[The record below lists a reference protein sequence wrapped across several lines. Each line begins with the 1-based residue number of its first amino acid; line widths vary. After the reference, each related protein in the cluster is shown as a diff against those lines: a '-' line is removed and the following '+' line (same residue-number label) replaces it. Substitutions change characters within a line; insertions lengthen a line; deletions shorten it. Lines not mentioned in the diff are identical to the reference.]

1 MLNRFPLWKTL
12 LITLT
17 VIVGFLYAVPNL
29 YEPDHALQVSGVK
42 GRDVQ
47 LSTFERIQT
56 KLAQQIDIKSAS
68 LEQGQVLIRLN
79 DLDSQLKAKEITSQ
93 LLGQDYTVALNMAQN
108 TPSWLSAIGASP
120 VTLGL
125 DLRGGIYFLME
136 VDMRDLM
143 KTTHQQMVLDYK
155 TDLRKEK
162 IRYRTIR
169 LLSEGVTLTFRD
181 EATLEKALVLLE
193 SNYRT
198 TTFRQLKSN
207 PLSVR
212 ATMSAELLRQTKLD
226 AVEQNIT
233 IIRSRVNE
241 LGVAEPDV
249 QRQGDDRIVVQLP
262 GVQDTAKAKE
272 LLGATATLEFRLADN
287 RASSNNVP
295 ADSRLYQRREGGT
308 VVLKKKVI
316 LRGESITG
324 AQSGFDEN
332 GLPQVS
338 IKLDAKGGNK
348 MTEFSKNNIN
358 NPMATVFIEYK
369 PTGKVDAE
377 GKQILKKVE
386 EVISVANIS
395 TLLGK
400 NFRITGLDSPAE
412 ARSLAL
418 LLRAGALRAP
428 IQIVEER
435 TVGPSLGKENIELG
449 ATAIALGLAGVL
461 LFMLVYY
468 RGFGVVSNVA
478 LAVNVVLIV
487 GVLSMLNGLSLTLPG
502 MAGIVLTVGM
512 AVDANV
518 LIFERIREEIRAG
531 RSVQQAIHH
540 GYESAFSTIFDANIT
555 TLIAAVILFSFGA
568 GPIKGFAI
576 TLSIGI
582 ITSVFTAVVVTR
594 AIVNLWVGG
603 KRVEK
608 LSI

>member
-1 MLNRFPLWKTL
+1 MLNRYPLWKTL
-12 LITLT
+12 LIALT
-17 VIVGFLYAVPNL
+17 VIIGFLYAAPNL
-29 YEPDHALQVSGVK
+29 YEPDPALQISGIK
-42 GRDVQ
+42 GREVQ
-47 LSTFERIQT
+47 LSTFERIKS
-56 KLAQQIDIKSAS
+56 KLDSQIEVKSAS
-68 LEQGQVLIRLN
+68 LDKGQVLIRLN
-79 DLDSQLKAKEITSQ
+79 DLDSQLKAREIATE
-93 LLGQDYTVALNMAQN
+93 LLGDQYTVALNMAQT
-108 TPSWLSAIGASP
+108 TPGWLAAVGASP
-120 VTLGL
+120 LNLGL

-143 KTTHQQMVLDYK
+143 KTTHEQMVLDFK
-155 TDLRKEK
+155 TDLRKER
-162 IRYRTIR
+162 IRYRSVR
-169 LLSEGVTLTFRD
+169 LNNDGVDLKFRN
-181 EATLEKALVLLE
+181 EESLEKGLALLE
-193 SNYRT
+193 NNYRT
-198 TTFRQLKSN
+198 TVFTQLKSD
-207 PLSVR
+207 PLAVR
-212 ATMSAELLRQTKLD
+212 AAMSPELLRQTKLE

-249 QRQGDDRIVVQLP
+249 QRQGEDRIVVQLP

-272 LLGATATLEFRLADN
+272 LLGATATLELRLADN
-287 RASSNNVP
+287 QASPNNVP
-295 ADSRLYQRREGGT
+295 ADSKLYQRREGGS

-316 LRGESITG
+316 LRGERITG

-332 GLPQVS
+332 GMPQVS
-338 IKLDAKGGNK
+338 IKLDATGGNL
-348 MTEFSKNNIN
+348 MSEFSKNHIN
-358 NPMATVFIEYK
+358 QPMATVFIEYK
-369 PTGKVDAE
+369 PTGKVDKD

-386 EVISVANIS
+386 EVISVANIA
-395 TLLGK
+395 TQLGK
-400 NFRITGLDSPAE
+400 NFRITGLDSPHE
-412 ARSLAL
+412 ARSLAQ

-449 ATAIALGLAGVL
+449 KTAIIFGLAGVL

-468 RGFGVVSNVA
+468 RGFGLVSNVA
-478 LAVNVVLIV
+478 LASNVVLII
-487 GVLSMLNGLSLTLPG
+487 GVMSMIPDVALTLPG

-518 LIFERIREEIRAG
+518 LIFERIREEIKAG

-540 GYESAFSTIFDANIT
+540 GYDSAFSTIFDANIT
-555 TLIAAVILFSFGA
+555 TLIAAIILFSFGA

-594 AIVNLWVGG
+594 AVVNAWLGG
-603 KRVEK
+603 KRVDK

>member
-1 MLNRFPLWKTL
+1 MLNRYPLWKTL
-12 LITLT
+12 MIALT
-17 VIVGFLYAVPNL
+17 VVIGFLYAAPNL
-29 YEPDHALQVSGVK
+29 YEPDHALQVSGIK

-47 LSTFERIQT
+47 LSTFERIKS
-56 KLAQQIDIKSAS
+56 KLAPQVDIKSAA
-68 LEQGQVLIRLN
+68 LEDGQVLIRLN
-79 DLDSQLKAKEITSQ
+79 DLESQLKAREVTTE
-93 LLGQDYTVALNMAQN
+93 LLGQDFTVALNMAQN
-108 TPSWLSAIGASP
+108 TPDWLSAIGASP
-120 VTLGL
+120 LNLGL

-143 KTTHQQMVLDYK
+143 KTTNEQMVLDFK
-155 TDLRKEK
+155 SDLRKEK

-169 LLSEGVTLTFRD
+169 ILPEGVTLKFRD
-181 EATLEKALVLLE
+181 EATLEKALTLLE
-193 SNYRT
+193 TNYRT
-198 TTFRQLKSN
+198 TQFRQLKSD

-212 ATMSAELLRQTKLD
+212 AAMSDELLRQTKLE

-249 QRQGDDRIVVQLP
+249 QRQGEDRIVVQLP
-262 GVQDTAKAKE
+262 GIQDTAKAKE

-287 RASSNNVP
+287 QASPNNVP
-295 ADSRLYQRREGGT
+295 ADSKLYKRREGGT
-308 VVLKKKVI
+308 VVLKKRVI

-324 AQSGFDEN
+324 ASSGFDEN
-332 GLPQVS
+332 GIPEVN
-338 IKLDAKGGNK
+338 IKLDGKGGNK
-348 MTEFSKNNIN
+348 MSEFSKNNIN

-369 PTGKVDAE
+369 PTGKVGPD
-377 GKQILKKVE
+377 GKKLLKKVE

-395 TLLGK
+395 TQLGR

-412 ARSLAL
+412 ARSLSL

-449 ATAIALGLAGVL
+449 ATAIVFGLAGVL

-468 RGFGVVSNVA
+468 RGFGVVSNIA
-478 LAVNVVLIV
+478 LAANVVLII
-487 GVLSMLNGLSLTLPG
+487 GVMSMIPDVALTLPG

-518 LIFERIREEIRAG
+518 LIFERIREEIREG

-540 GYESAFSTIFDANIT
+540 GYDSAFSTIFDANIT
-555 TLIAAVILFSFGA
+555 TLIAAIILFSFGA

-594 AIVNLWVGG
+594 AVVNLWVGG
-603 KRVEK
+603 KRVDK

>member
-1 MLNRFPLWKTL
+1 MLNRYPLWKTL
-12 LITLT
+12 LIALT
-17 VIVGFLYAVPNL
+17 VIIGFLYAAPNL
-29 YEPDHALQVSGVK
+29 YAPDPALQISGIK

-47 LSTFERIQT
+47 LKTFERIKS
-56 KLAQQIDIKSAS
+56 KLDSQLEIKSAS
-68 LEQGQVLIRLN
+68 LDGGQALIRLN
-79 DLDSQLKAKEITSQ
+79 DLDSQTKAREIATE
-93 LLGQDYTVALNMAQN
+93 LLGEQYTVALNMAQT
-108 TPSWLSAIGASP
+108 TPAWLSAFGASP
-120 VTLGL
+120 LNLGL

-143 KTTHQQMVLDYK
+143 KTTHEQMVLDFK
-155 TDLRKEK
+155 TDLRKER
-162 IRYRTIR
+162 IRYRSVR
-169 LLSEGVTLTFRD
+169 MANDGVDLKFRNEESLD
-181 EATLEKALVLLE
+181 KALTLLE
-193 SNYRT
+193 TNYRT
-198 TTFRQLKSN
+198 TTFKQLKSD
-207 PLSVR
+207 PLALR
-212 ATMSAELLRQTKLD
+212 ASMSAELLRQTKLE

-249 QRQGDDRIVVQLP
+249 QRQGEDRIVVQLP

-272 LLGATATLEFRLADN
+272 LLGATATLQFRLVDPQ
-287 RASSNNVP
+287 ASPNNVP
-295 ADSRLYQRREGGT
+295 ADSKLYQRREGGS

-316 LRGESITG
+316 LRGERITG

-332 GLPQVS
+332 GMPQVS
-338 IKLDAKGGNK
+338 IKLDAQGGNK
-348 MTEFSKNNIN
+348 MSEFSKNNIN

-369 PTGKVDAE
+369 PTGKVDGE

-395 TLLGK
+395 TQLGK
-400 NFRITGLDSPAE
+400 NFRITGLDNPQE
-412 ARSLAL
+412 ARSLSQ

-449 ATAIALGLAGVL
+449 ATAIVLGLAGVL

-468 RGFGVVSNVA
+468 RGFGLVSNVA
-478 LAVNVVLIV
+478 LGANVVLII
-487 GVLSMLNGLSLTLPG
+487 GVMSMIPDVALTLPG

-540 GYESAFSTIFDANIT
+540 GYDSAFSTIFDANIT
-555 TLIAAVILFSFGA
+555 TLIAAIILFSFGA

-603 KRVEK
+603 KRVDK

>member
-12 LITLT
+12 LIALT

-29 YEPDHALQVSGVK
+29 YKPDHALQVSGTK

-56 KLAQQIDIKSAS
+56 KLAQHVDIKSAS
-68 LEQGQVLIRLN
+68 LENGQVLIRL
-79 DLDSQLKAKEITSQ
+79 DGLESQLKAKEVTSE
-93 LLGQDYTVALNMAQN
+93 LLGLDYTVALNMAQN
-108 TPSWLSAIGASP
+108 TPGWLSAIGASP

-169 LLSEGVTLTFRD
+169 LLPEGVTLTFRD

-193 SNYRT
+193 GNYRT

-212 ATMSAELLRQTKLD
+212 ASMSEELLRQTKLD

-272 LLGATATLEFRLADN
+272 LLGATATLEFRLVDN

-332 GLPQVS
+332 GMPQVS

-348 MTEFSKNNIN
+348 MAEFSKSNIN
-358 NPMATVFIEYK
+358 NAMASVFIEYK

-395 TLLGK
+395 TVLGK

-461 LFMLVYY
+461 LFMLIYY

-478 LAVNVVLIV
+478 LAANVVLII

>member
-1 MLNRFPLWKTL
+1 MLNRYPLWKTL

-17 VIVGFLYAVPNL
+17 VIIGFLYAAPNL
-29 YEPDHALQVSGVK
+29 YAPDPALQISGIK

-47 LSTFERIQT
+47 LKTFERIKS
-56 KLAQQIDIKSAS
+56 KLDSQLEIKSAS
-68 LEQGQVLIRLN
+68 LDGGQALIRLN
-79 DLDSQLKAKEITSQ
+79 DLDSQTKAREIVTE
-93 LLGQDYTVALNMAQN
+93 LLGDQYTVALNMAQT
-108 TPSWLSAIGASP
+108 TPGWLSAFGASP
-120 VTLGL
+120 LNLGL

-143 KTTHQQMVLDYK
+143 KTTHEQMVLDFK
-155 TDLRKEK
+155 TDLRKER
-162 IRYRTIR
+162 IRYRSIR
-169 LLSEGVTLTFRD
+169 MANDGVDLKFRN
-181 EATLEKALVLLE
+181 EESLEKAITLLE
-193 SNYRT
+193 TNYRT
-198 TTFRQLKSN
+198 TSFKQLKSD
-207 PLSVR
+207 PLALR
-212 ATMSAELLRQTKLD
+212 ASMSPELLRQTKLE

-249 QRQGDDRIVVQLP
+249 QRQGEDRIVVQLP

-272 LLGATATLEFRLADN
+272 LLGATATLEFRLADPQ
-287 RASSNNVP
+287 ASPNNVP
-295 ADSRLYQRREGGT
+295 ADSKLYQRREGGT

-316 LRGESITG
+316 LRGERITG

-332 GLPQVS
+332 GMPQVS
-338 IKLDAKGGNK
+338 IKLDGQGGNK
-348 MTEFSKNNIN
+348 MSEFSKNNIN

-369 PTGKVDAE
+369 PTGKVDSE

-395 TLLGK
+395 TQLGK
-400 NFRITGLDSPAE
+400 NFRITGLDNPQE
-412 ARSLAL
+412 ARSLSQ

-449 ATAIALGLAGVL
+449 ATAIVLGLAGVL

-478 LAVNVVLIV
+478 LAANVVLII
-487 GVLSMLNGLSLTLPG
+487 GVMSMIPDVALTLPG

-540 GYESAFSTIFDANIT
+540 GYDSAFSTIFDANIT
-555 TLIAAVILFSFGA
+555 TLIAAIILFSFGA

-603 KRVEK
+603 KRVDK

>member
-1 MLNRFPLWKTL
+1 MLNRYPLWKTL
-12 LITLT
+12 MIALT
-17 VIVGFLYAVPNL
+17 VVIGFLYAAPNL
-29 YEPDHALQVSGVK
+29 YEPDHALQISGLK
-42 GRDVQ
+42 GKDVE
-47 LSTFERIQT
+47 LSTLEKVQS
-56 KLAQQIDIKSAS
+56 KLAKQIDIKSAS
-68 LEQGQVLIRLN
+68 LEDGQILIRLN
-79 DLDSQLKAKEITSQ
+79 DLESQLKAREITTQ
-93 LLGQDYTVALNMAQN
+93 LLGRDYTVALNMAQN
-108 TPSWLSAIGASP
+108 TPSWLNAIGASP
-120 VTLGL
+120 LNLGL

-143 KTTHQQMVLDYK
+143 KTTHEQMVLDYK

-162 IRYRTIR
+162 IRWRAIT
-169 LLSEGVTLTFRD
+169 LLSDGVTLKFRD
-181 EATLEKALVLLE
+181 EATLEKALSLLE
-193 SNYRT
+193 SNYRKT
-198 TTFRQLKSN
+198 VFRQLKSD

-212 ATMSAELLRQTKLD
+212 ASMSEELLREIKLS
-226 AVEQNIT
+226 AVDQNIT

-249 QRQGDDRIVVQLP
+249 QRQGEDRIVVQLP
-262 GVQDTAKAKE
+262 GIQDTAKAKE
-272 LLGATATLEFRLADN
+272 LLGATATLEFRLADDG
-287 RASSNNVP
+287 ASTSNVP
-295 ADSRLYQRREGGT
+295 AGSKVYQRREGGS

-316 LRGESITG
+316 LRGEHITG

-332 GLPQVS
+332 GTPEVN
-338 IKLDAKGGNK
+338 IKLDATGGSK
-348 MTEFSKNNIN
+348 MSQMSKNNIN
-358 NPMATVFIEYK
+358 KPMASVFIEYK
-369 PTGKVDAE
+369 PTGKVDAQ
-377 GKQILKKVE
+377 GKQILRKVE

-395 TLLGK
+395 TQLGR

-412 ARSLAL
+412 AHNLAL

-449 ATAIALGLAGVL
+449 TTAIVSGLIGVL

-468 RGFGVVSNVA
+468 RGFGVVSNIA
-478 LAVNVVLIV
+478 LAANVVLII
-487 GVLSMLNGLSLTLPG
+487 GVMSMIPGASLTLPG

-518 LIFERIREEIRAG
+518 LIFERIREEIAAG
-531 RSVQQAIHH
+531 RTVQQAIHH
-540 GYESAFSTIFDANIT
+540 GYDSAFSTIFDANIT

-594 AIVNLWVGG
+594 AVVNLWVGG

>member
-1 MLNRFPLWKTL
+1 MLNRYPLWKTL

-17 VIVGFLYAVPNL
+17 VIIGFLYAAPNL
-29 YEPDHALQVSGVK
+29 YAPDPALQISGIK
-42 GRDVQ
+42 GRDIQ
-47 LSTFERIQT
+47 LKTFERIKS
-56 KLAQQIDIKSAS
+56 KLDSQLEIKSAS
-68 LEQGQVLIRLN
+68 LDGGQALIRLN
-79 DLDSQLKAKEITSQ
+79 DLDSQTKAREIATE
-93 LLGQDYTVALNMAQN
+93 LLGDQYTVALNMAQT
-108 TPSWLSAIGASP
+108 TPAWLSAFGASP
-120 VTLGL
+120 LNLGL

-143 KTTHQQMVLDYK
+143 KTTHEQMVLDFK
-155 TDLRKEK
+155 TDLRKER
-162 IRYRTIR
+162 IRYRSVR
-169 LLSEGVTLTFRD
+169 MANDGVDLKFRNE
-181 EATLEKALVLLE
+181 EALDKALTLLE
-193 SNYRT
+193 TNYRT
-198 TTFRQLKSN
+198 TSFKQLKSD
-207 PLSVR
+207 PLAIR
-212 ATMSAELLRQTKLD
+212 ASMSPELLRQTKLE

-249 QRQGDDRIVVQLP
+249 QRQGEDRIVVQLP

-272 LLGATATLEFRLADN
+272 LLGATATLQFRLVDPQ
-287 RASSNNVP
+287 ASPNNVP
-295 ADSRLYQRREGGT
+295 ADSKLYQRREGGT

-316 LRGESITG
+316 LRGERITG

-332 GLPQVS
+332 GMPQVS
-338 IKLDAKGGNK
+338 IKLDAQGGNK
-348 MTEFSKNNIN
+348 MSEFSKNNIN

-369 PTGKVDAE
+369 PTGKVDGE

-395 TLLGK
+395 TQLGK
-400 NFRITGLDSPAE
+400 NFRITGLDNPQE
-412 ARSLAL
+412 ARSLSQ

-449 ATAIALGLAGVL
+449 ATAIVIGLAGVL

-478 LAVNVVLIV
+478 LGANVVLII
-487 GVLSMLNGLSLTLPG
+487 GVMSMIPDVALTLPG

-540 GYESAFSTIFDANIT
+540 GYDSAFSTIFDANIT
-555 TLIAAVILFSFGA
+555 TLIAAIILFSFGA

-603 KRVEK
+603 KRVDK

>member
-1 MLNRFPLWKTL
+1 MLNRYPLWKTL

-17 VIVGFLYAVPNL
+17 VIIGFLYAAPNL
-29 YEPDHALQVSGVK
+29 YAPDPALQISGIK

-47 LSTFERIQT
+47 LKTFERIKS
-56 KLAQQIDIKSAS
+56 KLDSQLEIKSAS
-68 LEQGQVLIRLN
+68 LDGGQALIRLN
-79 DLDSQLKAKEITSQ
+79 DLDSQTKAREIATQ
-93 LLGQDYTVALNMAQN
+93 LLGDQYTVALNMAQT
-108 TPSWLSAIGASP
+108 TPAWLSAFGASP
-120 VTLGL
+120 LNLGL

-143 KTTHQQMVLDYK
+143 KTTHEQMVLDFK
-155 TDLRKEK
+155 TDLRKER
-162 IRYRTIR
+162 IRYRSVR
-169 LLSEGVTLTFRD
+169 MGNDGVDLKFRNE
-181 EATLEKALVLLE
+181 EALDKALTLLE
-193 SNYRT
+193 TNYRT
-198 TTFRQLKSN
+198 TSFKQLKSD
-207 PLSVR
+207 PLALR
-212 ATMSAELLRQTKLD
+212 ASMSPELLRQTKLE

-249 QRQGDDRIVVQLP
+249 QRQGEDRIVVQLP

-272 LLGATATLEFRLADN
+272 LLGATATLQFRLVDPQ
-287 RASSNNVP
+287 ASPNNVP
-295 ADSRLYQRREGGT
+295 ADSKLYQRREGGT

-316 LRGESITG
+316 LRGERITG

-332 GLPQVS
+332 GMPQVS
-338 IKLDAKGGNK
+338 IKLDAQGGNK
-348 MTEFSKNNIN
+348 MSEFSKNNIN

-369 PTGKVDAE
+369 PTGKVDGE

-395 TLLGK
+395 TQLGK
-400 NFRITGLDSPAE
+400 NFRITGLDNPQE
-412 ARSLAL
+412 ARSLSQ

-449 ATAIALGLAGVL
+449 ATAIVLGLAGVL

-468 RGFGVVSNVA
+468 RGFGLVSNVA
-478 LAVNVVLIV
+478 LGANVVLII
-487 GVLSMLNGLSLTLPG
+487 GVMSMIPDVALTLPG

-540 GYESAFSTIFDANIT
+540 GYDSAFSTIFDANIT
-555 TLIAAVILFSFGA
+555 TLIAAIILFSFGA

-603 KRVEK
+603 KRVDK

>member
-1 MLNRFPLWKTL
+1 MLNRYPLWKTL
-12 LITLT
+12 LIALT
-17 VIVGFLYAVPNL
+17 VIIGFLYAAPNL
-29 YEPDHALQVSGVK
+29 YAPDPALQISGIK

-47 LSTFERIQT
+47 LKTFERIKS
-56 KLAQQIDIKSAS
+56 KLDSQLEIKSAS
-68 LEQGQVLIRLN
+68 LDGGQALIRLN
-79 DLDSQLKAKEITSQ
+79 DLDSQTKAREIATE
-93 LLGQDYTVALNMAQN
+93 LLGDQYTVALNMAQT
-108 TPSWLSAIGASP
+108 TPAWLSAFGASP
-120 VTLGL
+120 LNLGL

-143 KTTHQQMVLDYK
+143 KTTHEQMVLDFK
-155 TDLRKEK
+155 TDLRKER
-162 IRYRTIR
+162 IRYRSVR
-169 LLSEGVTLTFRD
+169 MANDGVDLKFRNEESLD
-181 EATLEKALVLLE
+181 KALTLLE
-193 SNYRT
+193 TNYRT
-198 TTFRQLKSN
+198 TTFKQLKSD
-207 PLSVR
+207 PLALR
-212 ATMSAELLRQTKLD
+212 ASMSAELLRQTKLE

-249 QRQGDDRIVVQLP
+249 QRQGEDRIVVQLP

-272 LLGATATLEFRLADN
+272 LLGATATLQFRLVDPQ
-287 RASSNNVP
+287 ASPNNVP
-295 ADSRLYQRREGGT
+295 ADSKLYQRREGGS

-316 LRGESITG
+316 LRGERITG

-332 GLPQVS
+332 GMPQVS
-338 IKLDAKGGNK
+338 IKLDAQGGNK
-348 MTEFSKNNIN
+348 MSEFSKNNIN

-369 PTGKVDAE
+369 PTGKVDGE

-395 TLLGK
+395 TQLGK
-400 NFRITGLDSPAE
+400 NFRITGLDNPQE
-412 ARSLAL
+412 ARSLSQ

-449 ATAIALGLAGVL
+449 ATAIVLGLAGVL

-468 RGFGVVSNVA
+468 RGFGLVSNVA
-478 LAVNVVLIV
+478 LGANVVLII
-487 GVLSMLNGLSLTLPG
+487 GVMSMIPDVALTLPG

-540 GYESAFSTIFDANIT
+540 GYDSAFSTIFDANIT
-555 TLIAAVILFSFGA
+555 TLIAAIILFSFGA

-603 KRVEK
+603 KRVDK

>member
-1 MLNRFPLWKTL
+1 MLNRYPLWKTL
-12 LITLT
+12 MIALT
-17 VIVGFLYAVPNL
+17 VVIGFLYAAPNL
-29 YEPDHALQVSGVK
+29 YEPDHALQISGLK
-42 GRDVQ
+42 GKDVE
-47 LSTFERIQT
+47 LSTLEKVQS
-56 KLAQQIDIKSAS
+56 KLAKQIDIKSAS
-68 LEQGQVLIRLN
+68 LEDGQILIRLN
-79 DLDSQLKAKEITSQ
+79 DLESQLKAREITTQ
-93 LLGQDYTVALNMAQN
+93 LLGRDYTVALNMAQN
-108 TPSWLSAIGASP
+108 TPSWLNAIGASP
-120 VTLGL
+120 LNLGL

-143 KTTHQQMVLDYK
+143 KTTHEQMVLDYK

-162 IRYRTIR
+162 IRYRTIT
-169 LLSEGVTLTFRD
+169 LLSDGVTLKFRD
-181 EATLEKALVLLE
+181 EATLEKALSLLE
-193 SNYRT
+193 SNYRKT
-198 TTFRQLKSN
+198 VFRQLKSD

-212 ATMSAELLRQTKLD
+212 ASMSEELLREIKLS
-226 AVEQNIT
+226 AVDQNIT

-249 QRQGDDRIVVQLP
+249 QRQGEDRIVVQLP
-262 GVQDTAKAKE
+262 GIQDTAKAKE
-272 LLGATATLEFRLADN
+272 LLGATATLEFRLADDG
-287 RASSNNVP
+287 ASTSNVP
-295 ADSRLYQRREGGT
+295 AGSKVYQRREGGS

-316 LRGESITG
+316 LRGEHITG

-332 GLPQVS
+332 GTPEVN
-338 IKLDAKGGNK
+338 IKLDATGGSK
-348 MTEFSKNNIN
+348 MSQMSKNNIN
-358 NPMATVFIEYK
+358 KPMASVFIEYK
-369 PTGKVDAE
+369 PTGKVDAQ
-377 GKQILKKVE
+377 GKQILRKVE

-395 TLLGK
+395 TQLGR

-412 ARSLAL
+412 AHNLAL

-449 ATAIALGLAGVL
+449 TTAIVSGLIGVL

-468 RGFGVVSNVA
+468 RGFGVVSNIA
-478 LAVNVVLIV
+478 LAANVVLII
-487 GVLSMLNGLSLTLPG
+487 GVMSMIPGASLTLPG

-518 LIFERIREEIRAG
+518 LIFERIREEIAAG
-531 RSVQQAIHH
+531 RTVQQAIHH
-540 GYESAFSTIFDANIT
+540 GYDSAFSTIFDANIT

-594 AIVNLWVGG
+594 AVVNLWVGG

>member
-1 MLNRFPLWKTL
+1 M
-12 LITLT
+12 
-17 VIVGFLYAVPNL
+17 
-29 YEPDHALQVSGVK
+29 
-42 GRDVQ
+42 
-47 LSTFERIQT
+47 
-56 KLAQQIDIKSAS
+56 
-68 LEQGQVLIRLN
+68 
-79 DLDSQLKAKEITSQ
+79 
-93 LLGQDYTVALNMAQN
+93 
-108 TPSWLSAIGASP
+108 
-120 VTLGL
+120 
-125 DLRGGIYFLME
+125 
-136 VDMRDLM
+136 
-143 KTTHQQMVLDYK
+143 
-155 TDLRKEK
+155 
-162 IRYRTIR
+162 
-169 LLSEGVTLTFRD
+169 
-181 EATLEKALVLLE
+181 
-193 SNYRT
+193 
-198 TTFRQLKSN
+198 
-207 PLSVR
+207 
-212 ATMSAELLRQTKLD
+212 
-226 AVEQNIT
+226 
-233 IIRSRVNE
+233 NE

-249 QRQGDDRIVVQLP
+249 QRQGEDRIVVQLP

-272 LLGATATLEFRLADN
+272 LLGATATLEFRLADPQ
-287 RASSNNVP
+287 ASPNNVP
-295 ADSRLYQRREGGT
+295 ADSKLYQRREGGT

-316 LRGESITG
+316 LRGERITG

-332 GLPQVS
+332 GMPQVS
-338 IKLDAKGGNK
+338 IKLDGQGGNK
-348 MTEFSKNNIN
+348 MSEFSKNNIN

-369 PTGKVDAE
+369 PTGKVDNE

-395 TLLGK
+395 TQLGK
-400 NFRITGLDSPAE
+400 NFRITGLDNPQE
-412 ARSLAL
+412 ARSLSQ

-449 ATAIALGLAGVL
+449 ATAIVLGLAGVL

-478 LAVNVVLIV
+478 LAANVVLII
-487 GVLSMLNGLSLTLPG
+487 GVMSMIPDVALTLPG

-540 GYESAFSTIFDANIT
+540 GYDSAFSTIFDANIT
-555 TLIAAVILFSFGA
+555 TLIAAIILFSFGA

-603 KRVEK
+603 KRVDK

>member
-1 MLNRFPLWKTL
+1 MLNRYPLWKTL
-12 LITLT
+12 MIALAV
-17 VIVGFLYAVPNL
+17 VIGFLYAAPNL
-29 YEPDHALQVSGVK
+29 YKPDHALQISGLK
-42 GRDVQ
+42 GKDVE
-47 LSTFERIQT
+47 LSTFDSVKS
-56 KLAQQIDIKSAS
+56 KLAKQIDIKSAS
-68 LEQGQVLIRLN
+68 LEDGQILIRLN
-79 DLDSQLKAKEITSQ
+79 DLESQLKAREITTQ
-93 LLGQDYTVALNMAQN
+93 LLGRSYTVALNMAQT
-108 TPSWLSAIGASP
+108 TPSWLNSIGASP
-120 VTLGL
+120 LNLGL

-143 KTTHQQMVLDYK
+143 KTTHDQMVLDYK

-162 IRYRTIR
+162 IRYRTIS
-169 LLSEGVTLTFRD
+169 LLSDGVTLKFRD
-181 EATLEKALVLLE
+181 EATLEKAMTLLE
-193 SNYRT
+193 SNYRKT
-198 TTFRQLKSN
+198 NFRQLKSD
-207 PLSVR
+207 PLTVR
-212 ATMSAELLRQTKLD
+212 ATMSEELLREIKLS
-226 AVEQNIT
+226 AVDQNIT

-249 QRQGDDRIVVQLP
+249 QRQGEDRIVVQLP
-262 GVQDTAKAKE
+262 GIQDTAKAKE
-272 LLGATATLEFRLADN
+272 LLGATATLEFRLVDD
-287 RASSNNVP
+287 RASVNNVP
-295 ADSRLYQRREGGT
+295 AGSKVYQRREGGS

-316 LRGESITG
+316 LRGEHITG

-332 GLPQVS
+332 GTPEVN
-338 IKLDAKGGNK
+338 IKLDATGGNK
-348 MTEFSKNNIN
+348 MSQVTKNNIN
-358 NPMATVFIEYK
+358 KPMASVFIEYK
-369 PTGKVDAE
+369 PTGKVDAQ
-377 GKQILKKVE
+377 GKQILRKVE
-386 EVISVANIS
+386 EVISVANIQS
-395 TLLGK
+395 QLGR

-412 ARSLAL
+412 AHNLAL

-449 ATAIALGLAGVL
+449 TTAIVSGLIGVL

-468 RGFGVVSNVA
+468 RGFGLVSNVA
-478 LAVNVVLIV
+478 LAANVVLII
-487 GVLSMLNGLSLTLPG
+487 GVMSMIPGASLTLPG

-518 LIFERIREEIRAG
+518 LIFERIREEIAAG
-531 RSVQQAIHH
+531 RTVQQAIHH
-540 GYESAFSTIFDANIT
+540 GYDSAVSTIFDANIT

>member
-1 MLNRFPLWKTL
+1 MLNRYPLWKTL
-12 LITLT
+12 MIALA
-17 VIVGFLYAVPNL
+17 VIIGFLYAAPNL
-29 YEPDHALQVSGVK
+29 YKPDHALQISGLK
-42 GRDVQ
+42 GKDVE
-47 LSTFERIQT
+47 LSTFDRVKS
-56 KLAQQIDIKSAS
+56 KLAKQIDIKSAS
-68 LEQGQVLIRLN
+68 LEDGQILVRLN
-79 DLDSQLKAKEITSQ
+79 DLESQLKAREMTTQ
-93 LLGQDYTVALNMAQN
+93 LLGKNYTVALNMAQT
-108 TPSWLSAIGASP
+108 TPGWLNSIGASP
-120 VTLGL
+120 LNLGL

-143 KTTHQQMVLDYK
+143 KTTHDQMVLDYK

-162 IRYRTIR
+162 IRYRTIS
-169 LLSEGVTLTFRD
+169 LLSDGVTLKFRD
-181 EATLEKALVLLE
+181 EATLEKAMTLLE
-193 SNYRT
+193 SNYRKT
-198 TTFRQLKSN
+198 NFRQLKSD

-212 ATMSAELLRQTKLD
+212 ATMSEELLREIKLS
-226 AVEQNIT
+226 AVDQNIT

-249 QRQGDDRIVVQLP
+249 QRQGEDRIVVQLP
-262 GVQDTAKAKE
+262 GIQDTAKAKE
-272 LLGATATLEFRLADN
+272 LLGATATLEFRLADAG
-287 RASSNNVP
+287 ASVSNVP
-295 ADSRLYQRREGGT
+295 AGSKVYQRREGGS

-316 LRGESITG
+316 LRGEHITG

-332 GLPQVS
+332 GTPEVN
-338 IKLDAKGGNK
+338 IKLDATGGNK
-348 MTEFSKNNIN
+348 MSQVSKNNIN
-358 NPMATVFIEYK
+358 KPMASVFIEYK
-369 PTGKVDAE
+369 PTGKVDAQ
-377 GKQILKKVE
+377 GKQILRKVE

-395 TLLGK
+395 TQLGR

-412 ARSLAL
+412 AHNLAL

-449 ATAIALGLAGVL
+449 TTAIVSGLIGVL

-468 RGFGVVSNVA
+468 RGFGLVSNVA
-478 LAVNVVLIV
+478 LAANVVLII
-487 GVLSMLNGLSLTLPG
+487 GVMSMIPGASLTLPG

-518 LIFERIREEIRAG
+518 LIFERIREELAAG
-531 RSVQQAIHH
+531 RTVQQAIHH
-540 GYESAFSTIFDANIT
+540 GYDSAVSTIFDANIT

>member
-1 MLNRFPLWKTL
+1 MLNRYPLWKTL
-12 LITLT
+12 LIALI
-17 VIVGFLYAVPNL
+17 VIIGFLYAAPNL
-29 YEPDHALQVSGVK
+29 YAPDPALQISGIK

-47 LSTFERIQT
+47 LKTFERIKS
-56 KLAQQIDIKSAS
+56 KLDSQLEIKSAS
-68 LEQGQVLIRLN
+68 LDGGQALIRLN
-79 DLDSQLKAKEITSQ
+79 DLDSQTKAREIATE
-93 LLGQDYTVALNMAQN
+93 LLGDQYTVALNMAQT
-108 TPSWLSAIGASP
+108 TPAWLSAFGASP
-120 VTLGL
+120 LNLGL

-143 KTTHQQMVLDYK
+143 KTTHEQMVLDFK
-155 TDLRKEK
+155 TDLRKER
-162 IRYRTIR
+162 IRYRSVR
-169 LLSEGVTLTFRD
+169 LANDGVDLKFRNE
-181 EATLEKALVLLE
+181 EALDKALTLLE
-193 SNYRT
+193 TNYRT
-198 TTFRQLKSN
+198 TTFKQLKSD
-207 PLSVR
+207 PLALR
-212 ATMSAELLRQTKLD
+212 ASMSAELLRQTKLE

-249 QRQGDDRIVVQLP
+249 QRQGEDRIVVQLP

-272 LLGATATLEFRLADN
+272 LLGATATLQFRLVDPQ
-287 RASSNNVP
+287 ASPNNVP
-295 ADSRLYQRREGGT
+295 ADSKLYQRREGGT

-316 LRGESITG
+316 LRGERITG

-332 GLPQVS
+332 GRPQVS
-338 IKLDAKGGNK
+338 IKLDAQGGNK
-348 MTEFSKNNIN
+348 MSEFSKNNIN

-369 PTGKVDAE
+369 PTGKVDGE

-395 TLLGK
+395 TQLGK
-400 NFRITGLDSPAE
+400 NFRITGLDNPQE
-412 ARSLAL
+412 ARSLSQ

-449 ATAIALGLAGVL
+449 ATAIVLGLAGVL

-468 RGFGVVSNVA
+468 RGFGLVSNVA
-478 LAVNVVLIV
+478 LGANVVLII
-487 GVLSMLNGLSLTLPG
+487 GVMSMIPDVALTLPG

-540 GYESAFSTIFDANIT
+540 GYDSAFSTIFDANIT
-555 TLIAAVILFSFGA
+555 TLIAAIILFSFGA

-603 KRVEK
+603 KRVDK

>member
-1 MLNRFPLWKTL
+1 MLNRYPLWKT
-12 LITLT
+12 IMIALT
-17 VIVGFLYAVPNL
+17 VVIGFLYAAPNL
-29 YEPDHALQVSGVK
+29 YEPDHALQISGIK
-42 GRDVQ
+42 GREVQ
-47 LSTFERIQT
+47 LSTFERIKS
-56 KLAQQIDIKSAS
+56 KLDDEIAIKSA
-68 LEQGQVLIRLN
+68 EFEDGQVLIRVN
-79 DLDSQLKAKEITSQ
+79 DLDAQLKAREIASE
-93 LLGQDYTVALNMAQN
+93 LLGNNYTVALNMAQT
-108 TPSWLSAIGASP
+108 TPSWLAAIGASP
-120 VTLGL
+120 LNLGL

-136 VDMRDLM
+136 VDMRDLL
-143 KTTHQQMVLDYK
+143 KTTHEQMVADFK
-155 TDLRKEK
+155 SDLRKER
-162 IRYRTIR
+162 IRYRSIR
-169 LLSEGVTLTFRD
+169 MDKDGVLLKFRKE
-181 EATLEKALVLLE
+181 EALEKALNLLE
-193 SNYRT
+193 KNYRT
-198 TTFRQLKSN
+198 TQFVQLKSD
-207 PLSVR
+207 PLAAR
-212 ATMSAELLRQTKLD
+212 ATMSPELLRQTKLE

-249 QRQGDDRIVVQLP
+249 QRQGEDRIVVQLP

-272 LLGATATLEFRLADN
+272 ILGATATLEFRLADSQ
-287 RASSNNVP
+287 ASPNNVP
-295 ADSRLYQRREGGT
+295 ADSKLYQRREGGS

-316 LRGESITG
+316 LRGERITG

-332 GLPQVS
+332 GTPQVS
-338 IKLDAKGGNK
+338 IKLDATGGNK
-348 MTEFSKNNIN
+348 MSEFSKNHIN
-358 NPMATVFIEYK
+358 SPMASVFIEYK
-369 PTGKVDAE
+369 PTGKVDKD
-377 GKQILKKVE
+377 GKQILQKVE
-386 EVISVANIS
+386 EVINVANIS
-395 TLLGK
+395 TQLGR
-400 NFRITGLDSPAE
+400 NFRITGLDSPQE

-449 ATAIALGLAGVL
+449 ATAIIFGLAGVL
-461 LFMLVYY
+461 LFMLLYY

-478 LAVNVVLIV
+478 LAANVILII
-487 GVLSMLNGLSLTLPG
+487 GVMSMIPDVALTLPG

-540 GYESAFSTIFDANIT
+540 GYDSAFSTIFDANIT
-555 TLIAAVILFSFGA
+555 TLIAAIILFSFGA

>member
-1 MLNRFPLWKTL
+1 MLNRYPLWKTL

-17 VIVGFLYAVPNL
+17 VIIGFLYAAPNL
-29 YEPDHALQVSGVK
+29 YAPDPALQISGIK

-47 LSTFERIQT
+47 LKTFERIKN
-56 KLAQQIDIKSAS
+56 KLDSQLEIKSAS
-68 LEQGQVLIRLN
+68 LDGGQALIRLN
-79 DLDSQLKAKEITSQ
+79 DLDSQTKAREIVTE
-93 LLGQDYTVALNMAQN
+93 LLGEQYTVALNMAQT
-108 TPSWLSAIGASP
+108 TPGWLSAFGASP
-120 VTLGL
+120 LNLGL

-143 KTTHQQMVLDYK
+143 KTTHEQMVLDFK
-155 TDLRKEK
+155 TDLRKER
-162 IRYRTIR
+162 IRYRSIR
-169 LLSEGVTLTFRD
+169 MANDGVDLKFRN
-181 EATLEKALVLLE
+181 EESLEKAITLLE
-193 SNYRT
+193 TNYRT
-198 TTFRQLKSN
+198 TSFKQLKSD
-207 PLSVR
+207 PLALR
-212 ATMSAELLRQTKLD
+212 ASMSPELLRQTKLE

-249 QRQGDDRIVVQLP
+249 QRQGEDRIVVQLP

-272 LLGATATLEFRLADN
+272 LLGATATLEFRLADPQ
-287 RASSNNVP
+287 ASPNNVP
-295 ADSRLYQRREGGT
+295 ADSKLYQRREGGT

-316 LRGESITG
+316 LRGERITG

-332 GLPQVS
+332 GMPQVS
-338 IKLDAKGGNK
+338 IKLDGQGGNK
-348 MTEFSKNNIN
+348 MSEFSKNNIN

-369 PTGKVDAE
+369 PTGKVDNE

-395 TLLGK
+395 TQLGK
-400 NFRITGLDSPAE
+400 NFRITGLDNPQE
-412 ARSLAL
+412 ARSLSQ

-449 ATAIALGLAGVL
+449 ATAIVLGLAGVL

-478 LAVNVVLIV
+478 LAANVVLII
-487 GVLSMLNGLSLTLPG
+487 GVMSMIPDVALTLPG

-540 GYESAFSTIFDANIT
+540 GYDSAFSTIFDANIT
-555 TLIAAVILFSFGA
+555 TLIAAIILFSFGA

-603 KRVEK
+603 KRVDK

>member
-1 MLNRFPLWKTL
+1 MLNRYPLWKTL
-12 LITLT
+12 LIALT
-17 VIVGFLYAVPNL
+17 VIIGFLYAAPNL
-29 YEPDHALQVSGVK
+29 YAPDPALQISGIK

-47 LSTFERIQT
+47 LKTFERIKS
-56 KLAQQIDIKSAS
+56 KLDSQLEIKSAS
-68 LEQGQVLIRLN
+68 LDGGQALIRLN
-79 DLDSQLKAKEITSQ
+79 DLDSQTKAREITTE
-93 LLGQDYTVALNMAQN
+93 LLGDQYTVALNMAQT
-108 TPSWLSAIGASP
+108 TPAWLSAFGASP
-120 VTLGL
+120 LNLGL

-143 KTTHQQMVLDYK
+143 KTTHEQMVLDFK
-155 TDLRKEK
+155 TDLRKER
-162 IRYRTIR
+162 IRYRSVR
-169 LLSEGVTLTFRD
+169 LANDGVDLKFRNE
-181 EATLEKALVLLE
+181 EALDKALTLLE
-193 SNYRT
+193 TNYRT
-198 TTFRQLKSN
+198 TTFKQLKSD
-207 PLSVR
+207 PLALR
-212 ATMSAELLRQTKLD
+212 ASMSAELLRQTKLE

-249 QRQGDDRIVVQLP
+249 QRQGEDRIVVQLP

-272 LLGATATLEFRLADN
+272 LLGATATLQFRLVDPQ
-287 RASSNNVP
+287 ASPNNVP
-295 ADSRLYQRREGGT
+295 ADSKLYQRREGGT

-316 LRGESITG
+316 LRGERITG

-332 GLPQVS
+332 GMPQVS
-338 IKLDAKGGNK
+338 IKLDAQGGNK
-348 MTEFSKNNIN
+348 MSEFSKNNIN

-369 PTGKVDAE
+369 PTGKVDGE

-395 TLLGK
+395 TQLGK
-400 NFRITGLDSPAE
+400 NFRITGLDNPQE
-412 ARSLAL
+412 ARSLSQ

-449 ATAIALGLAGVL
+449 ATAIVLGLAGVL

-468 RGFGVVSNVA
+468 RGFGLVSNVA
-478 LAVNVVLIV
+478 LGANVVLII
-487 GVLSMLNGLSLTLPG
+487 GVMSMIPDVALTLPG

-540 GYESAFSTIFDANIT
+540 GYDSAFSTIFDANIT
-555 TLIAAVILFSFGA
+555 TLIAAIILFSFGA

-603 KRVEK
+603 KRVDK